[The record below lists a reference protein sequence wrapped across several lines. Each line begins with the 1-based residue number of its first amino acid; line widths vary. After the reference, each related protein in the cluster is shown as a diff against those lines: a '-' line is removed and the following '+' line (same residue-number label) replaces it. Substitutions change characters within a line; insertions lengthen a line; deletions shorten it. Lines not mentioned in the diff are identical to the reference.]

1 MGKDSLASTLQ
12 QFKKINDVSQSK
24 TVEEL
29 NDQSTQEAPVTPAP
43 TLQEPNAMDKVPQSK
58 AQELNDQTTHETT
71 YTPVSTLEEPKE
83 MNRNKN
89 I

>member
-1 MGKDSLASTLQ
+1 MISLHRRQLS
-12 QFKKINDVSQSK
+12 F
-24 TVEEL
+24 
-29 NDQSTQEAPVTPAP
+29 PAP

-58 AQELNDQTTHETT
+58 AQELNDQTTHEAT

-89 I
+89 IQ